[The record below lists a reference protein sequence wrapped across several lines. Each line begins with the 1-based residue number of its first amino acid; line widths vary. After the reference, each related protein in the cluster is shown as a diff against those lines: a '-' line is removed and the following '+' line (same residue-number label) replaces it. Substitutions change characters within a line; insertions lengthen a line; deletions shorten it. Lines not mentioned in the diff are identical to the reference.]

1 VLWGEDEALE
11 VKAGLFQ
18 TDGYDDAAARD
29 QELEDLERRRLLYV
43 GMTRARD
50 HLALCLHHRA
60 CSGSGDSSLASQLF
74 ELCATRPDLWRRLPS
89 HGAGRA
95 PTAAILA
102 EPTGGT
108 AGTGREAAVRTRAGL
123 PDDAQEWRTLC
134 RQWSSGR
141 GLLLGALRRKPV
153 TSAGALS
160 EPPGGPGSDPGTTA
174 IDPGWPAEA
183 PVWQSTEVP
192 LQIGRAVHSVLATV
206 NLSTGCDPAGRPADE
221 LSRSRAFS
229 HGIGEHGEL
238 VSSMVGAA
246 LASPVVRRAA
256 SRRHWRELYVA
267 TPLDM
272 DGTSTPS
279 RAQGLLEGFV
289 DLLFE
294 DDDGLVIVDYK
305 TDRIPSAGAVQ
316 AVATRY
322 LPQIAAYSAAIE
334 RCCDHRVSR
343 CVLLFVSGGTATEW
357 ELEGEQLAAAGTAAL
372 ARAAASVAGASS
384 LGGPG

>member
-1 VLWGEDEALE
+1 
-11 VKAGLFQ
+11 
-18 TDGYDDAAARD
+18 
-29 QELEDLERRRLLYV
+29 
-43 GMTRARD
+43 M
-50 HLALCLHHRA
+50 
-60 CSGSGDSSLASQLF
+60 
-74 ELCATRPDLWRRLPS
+74 WR
-89 HGAGRA
+89 
-95 PTAAILA
+95 
-102 EPTGGT
+102 
-108 AGTGREAAVRTRAGL
+108 
-123 PDDAQEWRTLC
+123 
-134 RQWSSGR
+134 
-141 GLLLGALRRKPV
+141 
-153 TSAGALS
+153 
-160 EPPGGPGSDPGTTA
+160 
-174 IDPGWPAEA
+174 
-183 PVWQSTEVP
+183 STEVP

-206 NLSTGCDPAGRPADE
+206 SLATGCDPFGRTADE

-238 VSSMVGAA
+238 VCSMVGAA

-267 TPLDM
+267 TPFDI

-279 RAQGLLEGFV
+279 QAQGLLEGFV

>member
-1 VLWGEDEALE
+1 
-11 VKAGLFQ
+11 
-18 TDGYDDAAARD
+18 
-29 QELEDLERRRLLYV
+29 
-43 GMTRARD
+43 M
-50 HLALCLHHRA
+50 
-60 CSGSGDSSLASQLF
+60 ASRLF

-89 HGAGRA
+89 DGPGRLPAG
-95 PTAAILA
+95 AILA
-102 EPTGGT
+102 DPTGGT
-108 AGTGREAAVRTRAGL
+108 AGPDREVAVRTRAGL
-123 PDDAQEWRTLC
+123 PDDAQEWRALC
-134 RQWSSGR
+134 RQWSSER
-141 GLLLGALRRKPV
+141 TLLLGALRRKPV

-160 EPPGGPGSDPGTTA
+160 ETPGGPASDPGTAA

-183 PVWQSTEVP
+183 AVWRSTDVP

-206 NLSTGCDPAGRPADE
+206 SLSTGCDPVGRPADE

-272 DGTSTPS
+272 DGPSTPS

-294 DDDGLVIVDYK
+294 DEDGLVIVDYK
-305 TDRIPSAGAVQ
+305 TDRIPSSGAVQ
-316 AVATRY
+316 AAATRY

-334 RCCDHRVSR
+334 RCCGQRVSR

-357 ELEGEQLAAAGTAAL
+357 VLEGEQLTAAGTAAL
-372 ARAAASVAGASS
+372 ARATASVAAASS
-384 LGGPG
+384 LGGAG